1 MHVMLLFFKFAVEVA
16 RAATH
21 PLAAPVSFHCAVSK
35 HRGFPAQHPRGRI
48 QKWAEKE
55 AELKINVS
63 AS

>member
-1 MHVMLLFFKFAVEVA
+1 MILLFFKFAVKVA

-21 PLAAPVSFHCAVSK
+21 PLAAPVSSHCAVSK
-35 HRGFPAQHPRGRI
+35 RRGFPAQCPWGRI